1 MNCKGIALITGLLI
15 LAAIS
20 LIAVTVAG
28 SMTLQRKQA
37 ANYRDKAIAMTNAE
51 LAESWAMAWL
61 FSRADV
67 ERQPSCKQDCVL
79 PLGIHLPGEL
89 PESLENR
96 AATWW
101 SSTAMTAGGNPGS
114 GEADASPDSNSY
126 WLMEELHFVD
136 ITESSEISGP
146 DGIGF
151 YRVYSFGAG
160 SHPRSAV
167 VTESIVARP
176 WQADLAPLGFPPS
189 KPLNSFCRQFA
200 PEISCGTVAW
210 RQLR

>member
-1 MNCKGIALITGLLI
+1 MNCKGIALVTGLLI

-20 LIAVTVAG
+20 LIAVTAAG

-37 ANYRDKAIAMTNAE
+37 ANYHDKAIAMTNAE
-51 LAESWAMAWL
+51 LAESWAKAWL

-89 PESLENR
+89 PDSLESR

-101 SSTAMTAGGNPGS
+101 SSTGMTAGGDPGS
-114 GEADASPDSNSY
+114 GEAGAGPDSNSY
-126 WLMEELHFVD
+126 WLMEELHFVE
-136 ITESSEISGP
+136 TTGNSEASGP
-146 DGIGF
+146 GAIGF
-151 YRVYSFGAG
+151 YRIFSFGAG
-160 SHPRSAV
+160 NHPRSAV

-176 WQADLAPLGFPPS
+176 WHADLTPLGFPPAE
-189 KPLNSFCRQFA
+189 PLNSFCRQFA
-200 PEISCGTVAW
+200 PETSCGTVAW